1 MTVAR
6 RGWYTADH
14 MAPLTRR
21 SFVGLLAAAGTGLG
35 SIRQKARPCLDNTQ
49 KRLAGMRR
57 SLDYMRP
64 LMNAR

>member
-1 MTVAR
+1 
-6 RGWYTADH
+6 

-35 SIRQKARPCLDNTQ
+35 SIRQKARPCLDNMQ